1 MAGTSHQ
8 TWSSRTAF
16 LLATIGAAVGLGNIW
31 RFSFV
36 AGENGGGAFVLIYLG
51 FVIVIGIPI
60 AMAELLLGRRG
71 HASPVNTLRIV
82 TREEQRSRGWV
93 VIGWMSVVMPLLALS
108 FYSVVASWSLEY
120 IGRALLGLFESL
132 DAERSSAVFAGLMA
146 SPLRLILWHTIFI
159 SLTTLV
165 VARGV
170 RRGLEV
176 VAKLLMPGLFL
187 ILLIMVGYGM
197 LTAEFGRAVE
207 FLFQPDFSQVSVPM
221 VLMALGQAFFSLSV
235 GGGYLITYGAYLPG
249 SISIPRACV
258 AICLADSG
266 VALLSGLAIF
276 PIVFAYGFPADGG
289 PGLMFQSLPVAF
301 GAMPGG
307 QVVGALFFMLLAFAA
322 FTSTVSMLEPTVAW
336 LSEQRGWQRRW
347 MAPVAGLLAWL
358 LGIVVALSFNVWR
371 DVRPLAVIP
380 LLADKGIFDL
390 LDFLIAN
397 LMLPTNALVMAIF
410 VAWMMSRETVMG
422 ELGLSD
428 SPAFRLWRFA
438 TRFVA
443 PVAIFIVLVTAIRNN
458 LGV

>member
-1 MAGTSHQ
+1 MASVGHQ

-36 AGENGGGAFVLIYLG
+36 AGQNGGGAFVLIYLG

-60 AMAELLLGRRG
+60 AMAELMLGRRG

-82 TREEQRSRGWV
+82 TREERRGSGWV

-132 DAERSSAVFAGLMA
+132 DAERSREVFAGLMA

-159 SLTTLV
+159 SLTTIV

-176 VAKLLMPGLFL
+176 VAKLLMPGLFV

-197 LTAEFGRAVE
+197 LTGEFGRTLE
-207 FLFQPDFSQVSVPM
+207 FMFRPDFSRVSVPM

-336 LSEQRGWQRRW
+336 LSEHRGWQRRW
-347 MAPVAGLLAWL
+347 MAPVAGLMAWS

-397 LMLPTNALVMAIF
+397 LMLPTNALLMAIF
-410 VAWMMSRETVMG
+410 VAWMMSRQTTMR
-422 ELGLSD
+422 ELGFGD
-428 SPAFRLWRFA
+428 TPAFRLWRIA
-438 TRFVA
+438 TRYIA
-443 PVAIFIVLVTAIRNN
+443 PVGILIVLVSTIREN

>member
-1 MAGTSHQ
+1 MVNVSHQ

-31 RFSFV
+31 RFPFV
-36 AGENGGGAFVLIYLG
+36 AGQNGGGAFVLIYLG
-51 FVIVIGIPI
+51 FVVAVGIPI

-71 HASPVNTLRIV
+71 HASPVNTLRTV
-82 TREEQRSRGWV
+82 VREEKRSGGWV

-120 IGRALLGLFESL
+120 IGRALLGLFDAI
-132 DAERSSAVFAGLMA
+132 DAERSRAVFGNLMA

-159 SLTTLV
+159 SLTTIV

-176 VAKLLMPGLFL
+176 VAKVLMPGLFV

-197 LTAEFGRAVE
+197 LAGEFGRTVE
-207 FLFQPDFSQVSVPM
+207 FLFRPDFSQVSVPM

-266 VALLSGLAIF
+266 VALLAGLAIF

-336 LSEQRGWQRRW
+336 LSEHRGWQRRW
-347 MAPVAGLLAWL
+347 MAPVAGLMAWSF
-358 LGIVVALSFNVWR
+358 GIIVALSFNLWR

-397 LMLPTNALVMAIF
+397 LMLPTNALLMAVF
-410 VAWMMSRETVMG
+410 VAWMVSRQTQMN
-422 ELGLSD
+422 ELGFGD
-428 SPAFRLWRFA
+428 TPAFRLWRIA
-438 TRFVA
+438 TRYIA
-443 PVAIFIVLVTAIRNN
+443 PVAIFIVLVSTIREN